1 MNITSEPRS
10 QSPLSAPAFDAAA
23 PEVCQSAFAL
33 RALLLV
39 QLALI
44 AGVLLVVADWGAA
57 LPLLGPVVAAGL
69 VGTLGWLALVCALRE
84 RLARQRRDGW
94 RWALLLAAGA
104 LMAVLA
110 CVPLLALGLLQLPA
124 PRAVALPLAGAAL
137 ALPLTAWIEG
147 RRRARA
153 PAEARARLAELQSRI
168 RPHFLFNALNSA
180 IALVRVDPRRAEGV
194 LEDLAELFRVALAV
208 PGSSVSL
215 DDELELA
222 RRYLAIEQV
231 RFGERLKLEWR
242 HDDAAGA
249 ARVPPLLL
257 QPLVENAVRH
267 GIEPAD
273 GGGTIRLRTRRRLG
287 EAEIVIANTV
297 AGAPHA
303 GHGIALANVRERLKL
318 MHDLAAQFDVRE
330 RDGWYR
336 VRIVVPMEGAA

>member
-1 MNITSEPRS
+1 MISSEPRKS
-10 QSPLSAPAFDAAA
+10 ALSAPASDAAA
-23 PEVCQSAFAL
+23 TEVCQSAFAL

-39 QLALI
+39 QAALT
-44 AGVLLVVADWGAA
+44 AGVLLVIEQWAQA

-69 VGTLGWLALVCALRE
+69 VGSLGWLAVVCALRGW
-84 RLARQRRDGW
+84 LARQRDAL
-94 RWALLLAAGA
+94 RWAALLGVGAA
-104 LMAVLA
+104 MAVLA
-110 CVPLLALGLLQLPA
+110 CLPLMMLGLVSLPA
-124 PRAVALPLAGAAL
+124 PRVLALPLAGAAL
-137 ALPLTAWIEG
+137 ALPLAAWLES
-147 RRRARA
+147 RQRARV

-180 IALVRVDPRRAEGV
+180 IALVRVDPSRAEGV
-194 LEDLAELFRVALAV
+194 LEDLAELFRVALAA

-215 DDELELA
+215 ADELELA

-231 RFGERLKLEWR
+231 RFGTRLKLDWQP
-242 HDDAAGA
+242 DDAAGA

-273 GGGTIRLRTRRRLG
+273 GGGVIKLRTRRRMG
-287 EAEIVIANTV
+287 EAEITIANTV
-297 AGAPHA
+297 AGAPNA

-330 RDGWYR
+330 RDGWFH
-336 VRIVVPMEGAA
+336 VRIVVPMEAA